1 VRTLSLEN
9 STATGSLAIAEDG
22 KILFEAD
29 FSGSAELAV
38 QLQQAVL
45 TGAEISE
52 IVVGIGPGSYTG
64 LRVGIA
70 SALGLALAR
79 GWQNYGCPSVLGY
92 PEPVYRVV
100 GDARR
105 GLLFLAEIA
114 GHEFK
119 RVPHLIP
126 SADLRGEIEKGS
138 QAPIFTVDP
147 LAEYPEIPVKRP
159 RAAYL
164 LSCRSSWEPL
174 GEPIYLKDPHV
185 TTPRKS

>member
-1 VRTLSLEN
+1 MKTLSLEN
-9 STATGSLAIAEDG
+9 STSTGSLAIAEGG

-38 QLQQAVL
+38 QLQRAVG
-45 TGAEISE
+45 TYPDIRE

-64 LRVGIA
+64 LRVAIA

-79 GWQNYGCPSVLGY
+79 NWQKYGCPSVLGY
-92 PEPVYRVV
+92 LEPVYRVV

-114 GHEFK
+114 GHGFK
-119 RVPHLIP
+119 RAPRLIP
-126 SADLRGEIEKGS
+126 RSDLRNEIEADP
-138 QAPIFTVDP
+138 QTPIFTVDP
-147 LAEYPEIPVKRP
+147 LLEYPEYPVRRP

-164 LSCRSSWEPL
+164 LSPRSSWEPL
-174 GEPIYLKDPHV
+174 SVPIYLKDPHV

>member
-9 STATGSLAIAEDG
+9 ATSTGSLVIAEDER
-22 KILFEAD
+22 ILFEAD

-38 QLQQAVL
+38 QLQQAVR
-45 TGAEISE
+45 TGPDVQE

-64 LRVGIA
+64 LRVAIA

-79 GWQNYGCPSVLGY
+79 GWQKYGCPSVLGY
-92 PEPVYRVV
+92 PEPAYRVV

-105 GLLFLAEIA
+105 GMLFLAEIA

-119 RVPHLIP
+119 RAPHLIP
-126 SADLRGEIEKGS
+126 RSDLRNEIEADA
-138 QAPIFTVDP
+138 QTPIFTVDP
-147 LAEYPEIPVKRP
+147 LSEYPEIPVKRP

-164 LSCRSSWEPL
+164 LSRRSSWEPL
-174 GEPIYLKDPHV
+174 GVPIYLKDPHV
-185 TTPRKS
+185 TTPRKP